1 MKKKLLCFF
10 LLLFSVFK
18 LQSQTTAGYL
28 SDVTQPWYS
37 FGLTGNIDAMNS
49 VYGTDWTQYNYNTV
63 NAAALFDSNRRFIW
77 IEGSDNST
85 SKMLTFLAAN
95 TALIENWVNAGGT
108 LLINTATN
116 EALSPYNVGFG
127 VTSTRG
133 VFTSGLPFDTSSSF
147 FALSP
152 YLPII
157 PNQYT
162 GTSFAHNFFSGPG
175 LEKILVS
182 PTGEIILAEK
192 KTGSGLVRF
201 SGLTTGVFAS
211 GSWIPKP
218 QILNLLYRMISKLSQ
233 IPFVTLIDPVAIA
246 CSGESGS
253 VQFRIDDQET
263 LPADL
268 LVSASS
274 SNQALIPNANLIL
287 SGTGATRSLGF
298 TGLANQTGTST
309 ITVTVTDE
317 DSNTF
322 TTTFIVTV
330 KDTEAPVVQTQ
341 NKTVQLDNTGKV
353 TITADDIDNGSTD
366 NCGIATKVLSKNSF
380 NFNDIGD
387 NIVTLTV
394 TDVNG
399 NTSSK
404 TAIVTIPLNCPA
416 DIVVNNNGPGECG
429 AVVNYYFKN
438 NHASNVLI
446 LNSYSFYS
454 ALDIKQKLENTHE
467 FDNVDVISLSSFIPD
482 LVVLQKYDAILV
494 CTAYGEIGRPG
505 LGDVLA
511 QYIDSGGGIVDALFE
526 NSSQPITGLYN
537 TNAYRV
543 LVPTDI
549 NLSGVLSLGT
559 IDIPNHP
566 IMKDVATFT
575 GGYRSGSTNITP
587 GSHVVSR
594 YNNNDMLVIAKENV
608 GLNNAKRV
616 SLNFYPASTTVDLD
630 GWDSSTDGAKIIANS
645 LKWTGKGLKIKQISG
660 LPNGSLFPVGTT
672 TNTFE
677 ITDKNNIVHTCS
689 FKVTVKDSEL
699 PVVKAKN
706 ITVQLDAL
714 GKATIAEAEINDGS
728 TDNCAIAT
736 ITLDKKDFD
745 CTNIGDNTVTL
756 TVTDVNGNSD
766 SKTAT
771 VTVEDKV
778 KPIVVTQ
785 NIIIQLDALGKA
797 TITAAEINDGSTDIC
812 GITTMTLDKTTFDC
826 ANIGDNTVTLT
837 VTDVNGN
844 SDSKTATV
852 TVEDKIKPIVNTQN
866 ITIQLDASGNA
877 VITETEIDNGS
888 TDICGITTMTL
899 DKKDFDCSNI
909 GDNTVTLT
917 VTDVNG
923 NSDSKTATVTVEDKV
938 KPIVVTQNITIQLDA
953 SGKETITAAEIND
966 GSTDNC
972 GIDEITLDKKDFD
985 CTNVGDNIVT
995 LTVTDVNGNSDSK
1008 TATVTVEDKVKPI
1021 AITQNITVQLDA
1033 LGKATIT
1040 ATEIDNGSTDN
1051 CGIDEITLDKKD
1063 FDCANIG
1070 DNTVTLTVTDVNGN
1084 SDSKTATVT
1093 VEDKIK
1099 PIAITQNITVQLDA
1113 LGKATITATEIDNG
1127 STDNCAI
1134 ATITLDKTDFDCSN
1148 IGANTVTLT
1157 VADVNG
1163 NSVSGT
1169 AVVTVKDLAVPTV
1182 ITQNITVQ
1190 LDATGSTA
1198 VIPALINNG
1207 STDNCSIAAMT
1218 LDKTTFDCSN
1228 IGANT
1233 VTLTVTDV
1241 NGNSASNTAT
1251 VTVEDKINPIVVTQN
1266 IIIELDAT
1274 GNAVL
1279 TAAQINNGSTDNCEI
1294 ATMTLDK
1301 TTFDCSNIGD
1311 NNLTLNLIDKS
1322 GNSAFGTAVVTVKD
1336 LTAPTV
1342 VSKNITVQLDATG
1355 NAAII
1360 PALINNGSTDN
1371 CAIATMTLDKTT
1383 FDCSNIGDNT
1393 VILTV
1398 TDVNGN
1404 SASKTATVTV
1414 EDIVK
1419 PIVVTQNTTVQLDA
1433 AGSAV
1438 ITAAEINNGSTD
1450 NCSIATMTIDKTNFN
1465 CSNIGPNIVTLTVTD
1480 SNGNVASKTAIVTVE
1495 DRINPVVVTQNIT
1508 IQLTL
1513 SGDSVI
1519 TAAQI
1524 NNGSSDN
1531 CVIDKMTLDKTTFN
1545 CSNLGDNTVTLTVK
1559 DKSGNQASAT
1569 AIVTVLPLSPP
1580 VFTSLMQDFCAI
1592 ENPTV
1597 ATIGVNST
1605 NVKWFI
1611 NASSSQPLSSSAALT
1626 SGTYYAAIYNG
1637 TCYSDR
1643 VAVTINVKDAL
1654 VPTGNAVQYICRE
1667 KEATITDLIT
1677 NEEQILWYE
1686 SASGGLPLSAA
1697 TVLED
1702 HHNYYASYV
1711 GDECE
1716 SSKRLQVEVVFR
1728 YCDVKVYNGI
1738 SANGDGKNDYFAIEG
1753 VTAFPDN
1760 KLEIFNSWGSL
1771 VFEAT
1776 RYGDD
1781 DNLFRGF
1788 ANKGLGSGKGLLPF
1802 GTYYYVFSFTNHD
1815 NKRITKKGFLHLN
1828 P

>member
-416 DIVVNNNGPGECG
+416 DIVVNNNGPGKCG

-689 FKVTVKDSEL
+689 FNVTVKDSEL
-699 PVVKAKN
+699 PVVKTKN
-706 ITVQLDAL
+706 ITVQLDAV
-714 GKATIAEAEINDGS
+714 GKATITEAEINDGS
-728 TDNCAIAT
+728 TDNCGIDE

-778 KPIVVTQ
+778 KPTVNTQ
-785 NIIIQLDALGKA
+785 NITVQLDALGKA

-852 TVEDKIKPIVNTQN
+852 TVEDKVKPIVITQN

-877 VITETEIDNGS
+877 VITEAEIDNGSTDNCTIATITLDKKDFDCTNIGANTVTLTVTDVNGNSDSKTATVTVEDKIKPIVNTQNITVQLDALGKATITATEIDNGS
-888 TDICGITTMTL
+888 TDNCGIATITL
-899 DKKDFDCSNI
+899 DKTDFDCSNS
-909 GDNTVTLT
+909 GANTVTLT

-953 SGKETITAAEIND
+953 SGNAVITEAEID
-966 GSTDNC
+966 SGSTDNC

-995 LTVTDVNGNSDSK
+995 LTVTDVNGNSASK
-1008 TATVTVEDKVKPI
+1008 I
-1021 AITQNITVQLDA
+1021 
-1033 LGKATIT
+1033 
-1040 ATEIDNGSTDN
+1040 
-1051 CGIDEITLDKKD
+1051 
-1063 FDCANIG
+1063 
-1070 DNTVTLTVTDVNGN
+1070 
-1084 SDSKTATVT
+1084 ATVT

-1163 NSVSGT
+1163 NSDSKT
-1169 AVVTVKDLAVPTV
+1169 ATVTVEDKIKPIA

-1190 LDATGSTA
+1190 LDA
-1198 VIPALINNG
+1198 
-1207 STDNCSIAAMT
+1207 
-1218 LDKTTFDCSN
+1218 
-1228 IGANT
+1228 
-1233 VTLTVTDV
+1233 
-1241 NGNSASNTAT
+1241 
-1251 VTVEDKINPIVVTQN
+1251 
-1266 IIIELDAT
+1266 
-1274 GNAVL
+1274 
-1279 TAAQINNGSTDNCEI
+1279 
-1294 ATMTLDK
+1294 
-1301 TTFDCSNIGD
+1301 
-1311 NNLTLNLIDKS
+1311 
-1322 GNSAFGTAVVTVKD
+1322 
-1336 LTAPTV
+1336 
-1342 VSKNITVQLDATG
+1342 
-1355 NAAII
+1355 
-1360 PALINNGSTDN
+1360 
-1371 CAIATMTLDKTT
+1371 
-1383 FDCSNIGDNT
+1383 
-1393 VILTV
+1393 
-1398 TDVNGN
+1398 
-1404 SASKTATVTV
+1404 
-1414 EDIVK
+1414 
-1419 PIVVTQNTTVQLDA
+1419 
-1433 AGSAV
+1433 
-1438 ITAAEINNGSTD
+1438 
-1450 NCSIATMTIDKTNFN
+1450 
-1465 CSNIGPNIVTLTVTD
+1465 
-1480 SNGNVASKTAIVTVE
+1480 
-1495 DRINPVVVTQNIT
+1495 
-1508 IQLTL
+1508 
-1513 SGDSVI
+1513 
-1519 TAAQI
+1519 
-1524 NNGSSDN
+1524 
-1531 CVIDKMTLDKTTFN
+1531 
-1545 CSNLGDNTVTLTVK
+1545 LGK
-1559 DKSGNQASAT
+1559 
-1569 AIVTVLPLSPP
+1569 
-1580 VFTSLMQDFCAI
+1580 
-1592 ENPTV
+1592 
-1597 ATIGVNST
+1597 
-1605 NVKWFI
+1605 
-1611 NASSSQPLSSSAALT
+1611 
-1626 SGTYYAAIYNG
+1626 
-1637 TCYSDR
+1637 
-1643 VAVTINVKDAL
+1643 
-1654 VPTGNAVQYICRE
+1654 
-1667 KEATITDLIT
+1667 ATIT
-1677 NEEQILWYE
+1677 
-1686 SASGGLPLSAA
+1686 A
-1697 TVLED
+1697 
-1702 HHNYYASYV
+1702 
-1711 GDECE
+1711 
-1716 SSKRLQVEVVFR
+1716 
-1728 YCDVKVYNGI
+1728 
-1738 SANGDGKNDYFAIEG
+1738 
-1753 VTAFPDN
+1753 
-1760 KLEIFNSWGSL
+1760 
-1771 VFEAT
+1771 
-1776 RYGDD
+1776 
-1781 DNLFRGF
+1781 
-1788 ANKGLGSGKGLLPF
+1788 
-1802 GTYYYVFSFTNHD
+1802 
-1815 NKRITKKGFLHLN
+1815 
-1828 P
+1828 

>member
-1 MKKKLLCFF
+1 
-10 LLLFSVFK
+10 
-18 LQSQTTAGYL
+18 
-28 SDVTQPWYS
+28 
-37 FGLTGNIDAMNS
+37 MNS

-416 DIVVNNNGPGECG
+416 DIVVNNNGPGKCG

-438 NHASNVLI
+438 NYASNVLI

-494 CTAYGEIGRPG
+494 CTAYGEIGKPG

-778 KPIVVTQ
+778 KPTVNTQ
-785 NIIIQLDALGKA
+785 NITVQLDASGNA
-797 TITAAEINDGSTDIC
+797 VITEAEIDNGSTDNCAIAT
-812 GITTMTLDKTTFDC
+812 ITLDKTTFDC
-826 ANIGDNTVTLT
+826 ANIGDNTVTLTVTDVNGNSDSKTAIVTVEDKIKPIVVTQNITIQLDASGKATIIATEIDNGSTDNCGIATITLDKTDFNCSNIGANTVTLTVTDVNGNSDLKTATVTVEDKVKPIVNTQNITIQLDASGKATIIATEIDNGSTDNCAIATITLDKTDFDCSNIGDNTVTLT

-852 TVEDKIKPIVNTQN
+852 TVEDKIKPIVN
-866 ITIQLDASGNA
+866 
-877 VITETEIDNGS
+877 
-888 TDICGITTMTL
+888 
-899 DKKDFDCSNI
+899 
-909 GDNTVTLT
+909 
-917 VTDVNG
+917 
-923 NSDSKTATVTVEDKV
+923 
-938 KPIVVTQNITIQLDA
+938 
-953 SGKETITAAEIND
+953 
-966 GSTDNC
+966 
-972 GIDEITLDKKDFD
+972 
-985 CTNVGDNIVT
+985 
-995 LTVTDVNGNSDSK
+995 
-1008 TATVTVEDKVKPI
+1008 
-1021 AITQNITVQLDA
+1021 
-1033 LGKATIT
+1033 
-1040 ATEIDNGSTDN
+1040 
-1051 CGIDEITLDKKD
+1051 
-1063 FDCANIG
+1063 
-1070 DNTVTLTVTDVNGN
+1070 
-1084 SDSKTATVT
+1084 
-1093 VEDKIK
+1093 
-1099 PIAITQNITVQLDA
+1099 TQNITVQLDA

-1148 IGANTVTLT
+1148 IGDNTVTLT
-1157 VADVNG
+1157 VTDVNG
-1163 NSVSGT
+1163 NSASGT

-1198 VIPALINNG
+1198 IIPALINNG

-1228 IGANT
+1228 IGDNT
-1233 VTLTVTDV
+1233 VILTVTDV

-1279 TAAQINNGSTDNCEI
+1279 TAAQINNGSTDNCGI

-1404 SASKTATVTV
+1404 SASKVATVTV

>member
-416 DIVVNNNGPGECG
+416 DIVVNNNGPGKCG

-689 FKVTVKDSEL
+689 FNVTVKDSEL
-699 PVVKAKN
+699 PVVKTKN
-706 ITVQLDAL
+706 ITVQLDAV
-714 GKATIAEAEINDGS
+714 GKATITEAEINDGS
-728 TDNCAIAT
+728 TDNCGIDE

-778 KPIVVTQ
+778 KPTVNTQ
-785 NIIIQLDALGKA
+785 NITVQLDALGKA

-826 ANIGDNTVTLT
+826 ANVGDNIVTLT

-852 TVEDKIKPIVNTQN
+852 TVEDKVKPIVITQN

-877 VITETEIDNGS
+877 IITEAEIDNGS

-923 NSDSKTATVTVEDKV
+923 NSDSKAATVTVEDKV

-953 SGKETITAAEIND
+953 SGKATITAAEIND

-1021 AITQNITVQLDA
+1021 MVTQNITIQLDA
-1033 LGKATIT
+1033 SGNAVIT
-1040 ATEIDNGSTDN
+1040 EAEIDNGSTDN
-1051 CGIDEITLDKKD
+1051 CTIATITLDKKD
-1063 FDCANIG
+1063 FDCTNIG
-1070 DNTVTLTVTDVNGN
+1070 ANTVTLTVTDVNGN

-1093 VEDKIK
+1093 VE
-1099 PIAITQNITVQLDA
+1099 
-1113 LGKATITATEIDNG
+1113 
-1127 STDNCAI
+1127 
-1134 ATITLDKTDFDCSN
+1134 
-1148 IGANTVTLT
+1148 
-1157 VADVNG
+1157 
-1163 NSVSGT
+1163 
-1169 AVVTVKDLAVPTV
+1169 
-1182 ITQNITVQ
+1182 
-1190 LDATGSTA
+1190 
-1198 VIPALINNG
+1198 
-1207 STDNCSIAAMT
+1207 
-1218 LDKTTFDCSN
+1218 
-1228 IGANT
+1228 
-1233 VTLTVTDV
+1233 
-1241 NGNSASNTAT
+1241 
-1251 VTVEDKINPIVVTQN
+1251 
-1266 IIIELDAT
+1266 
-1274 GNAVL
+1274 
-1279 TAAQINNGSTDNCEI
+1279 
-1294 ATMTLDK
+1294 
-1301 TTFDCSNIGD
+1301 
-1311 NNLTLNLIDKS
+1311 
-1322 GNSAFGTAVVTVKD
+1322 
-1336 LTAPTV
+1336 
-1342 VSKNITVQLDATG
+1342 
-1355 NAAII
+1355 
-1360 PALINNGSTDN
+1360 
-1371 CAIATMTLDKTT
+1371 
-1383 FDCSNIGDNT
+1383 
-1393 VILTV
+1393 
-1398 TDVNGN
+1398 
-1404 SASKTATVTV
+1404 
-1414 EDIVK
+1414 
-1419 PIVVTQNTTVQLDA
+1419 
-1433 AGSAV
+1433 
-1438 ITAAEINNGSTD
+1438 
-1450 NCSIATMTIDKTNFN
+1450 
-1465 CSNIGPNIVTLTVTD
+1465 
-1480 SNGNVASKTAIVTVE
+1480 
-1495 DRINPVVVTQNIT
+1495 
-1508 IQLTL
+1508 
-1513 SGDSVI
+1513 
-1519 TAAQI
+1519 
-1524 NNGSSDN
+1524 
-1531 CVIDKMTLDKTTFN
+1531 
-1545 CSNLGDNTVTLTVK
+1545 
-1559 DKSGNQASAT
+1559 
-1569 AIVTVLPLSPP
+1569 
-1580 VFTSLMQDFCAI
+1580 
-1592 ENPTV
+1592 
-1597 ATIGVNST
+1597 
-1605 NVKWFI
+1605 
-1611 NASSSQPLSSSAALT
+1611 
-1626 SGTYYAAIYNG
+1626 
-1637 TCYSDR
+1637 
-1643 VAVTINVKDAL
+1643 
-1654 VPTGNAVQYICRE
+1654 
-1667 KEATITDLIT
+1667 
-1677 NEEQILWYE
+1677 
-1686 SASGGLPLSAA
+1686 
-1697 TVLED
+1697 
-1702 HHNYYASYV
+1702 
-1711 GDECE
+1711 
-1716 SSKRLQVEVVFR
+1716 
-1728 YCDVKVYNGI
+1728 
-1738 SANGDGKNDYFAIEG
+1738 
-1753 VTAFPDN
+1753 
-1760 KLEIFNSWGSL
+1760 
-1771 VFEAT
+1771 
-1776 RYGDD
+1776 
-1781 DNLFRGF
+1781 
-1788 ANKGLGSGKGLLPF
+1788 
-1802 GTYYYVFSFTNHD
+1802 
-1815 NKRITKKGFLHLN
+1815 
-1828 P
+1828 